1 MKLAEKFKIRIPD
14 MKKTGQNI
22 TRLRKAQG
30 LSVSELRDLL
40 GLSSN
45 QAIYKWQWG
54 QSLPDIVN
62 LMALSEIFKVDIKD
76 IIVMK

>member
-1 MKLAEKFKIRIPD
+1 MALKHKLKIPD

-22 TRLRKAQG
+22 ASLRKAKG

-40 GLSSN
+40 DLSSN

-62 LMALSEIFKVDIKD
+62 LVALSEIFEVDIKD